1 MANNAE
7 PTPFQKFT
15 RLLETTPLGSF
26 KTAKNTKII
35 DWKLGL
41 MHHALTAV
49 AIAYGVWVIQSAYQ
63 SAEAI
68 GDAGVSFYFGG
79 QSSMIAA
86 ANKSADEMPAF
97 CNNHDYD
104 YNYCWGPN
112 CDVPC
117 PDGGW
122 RRDQS
127 CDDVD
132 NWWDDTNID
141 CRAFPYGKV
150 GQKFNDQGFVQT
162 FNKITSYKEALCADT
177 DWETLCPAVPSGQR
191 QWTYKTMTEYGELCT
206 CKTTQ
211 DYFVLGAEK
220 LELTFEHGFTTSAIL
235 NHKGLNWKGRS
246 SLLKSDFGAG
256 TKAIET
262 TLFKDCDPGA
272 MWHEPNTDNAWFG
285 PCKKVASFK
294 PGDEVY
300 QPVDVWLDMADVILD
315 ERVPGG
321 SVTPD
326 ARDTAATTFLP
337 WRRSVGVN
345 LAIILEYTGFTD
357 NTENF
362 KCAVRVEALSDSWA
376 SQSSKLMYD
385 TQRSVVPGES
395 SSADYIDTY
404 SRGVKFT
411 FVTRGLIYQFD
422 FQTALDGF
430 IQALLLGLA
439 AVPFLMGLVAF
450 LNPFDPKAK
459 VYNKYC
465 NEKFDIERMLA
476 QYGMSAMH
484 ITHFCKAVDRDHDGT
499 TLSKEEMTS
508 LLSLLCGGDV
518 QLSSQ
523 ISSFLMSKSNE
534 KAGSLDPTTV
544 SVRELVEL
552 MTSDHISFDELKV
565 AAAKHNG
572 VTAKIGAEA

>member
-79 QSSMIAA
+79 QSSMTAA

-162 FNKITSYKEALCADT
+162 FNKMTSYKEALCADT
-177 DWETLCPAVPSGQR
+177 DWDTLCPAVPSGQR

-315 ERVPGG
+315 EQVPGG
-321 SVTPD
+321 SVTPATRHRGRHFCHGGVPSASISRSSSSTPGSPTTLRISS
-326 ARDTAATTFLP
+326 ARCAS
-337 WRRSVGVN
+337 RRSLTRGPSVFQTDVRHAALGGAGRVVERGLHRHL
-345 LAIILEYTGFTD
+345 LARRQIHLRH
-357 NTENF
+357 
-362 KCAVRVEALSDSWA
+362 ARPHLPVRLSDGPRRLHSGV
-376 SQSSKLMYD
+376 
-385 TQRSVVPGES
+385 T
-395 SSADYIDTY
+395 
-404 SRGVKFT
+404 SRAG
-411 FVTRGLIYQFD
+411 GG
-422 FQTALDGF
+422 ALDG
-430 IQALLLGLA
+430 
-439 AVPFLMGLVAF
+439 
-450 LNPFDPKAK
+450 
-459 VYNKYC
+459 
-465 NEKFDIERMLA
+465 
-476 QYGMSAMH
+476 
-484 ITHFCKAVDRDHDGT
+484 
-499 TLSKEEMTS
+499 LS
-508 LLSLLCGGDV
+508 V
-518 QLSSQ
+518 SQ
-523 ISSFLMSKSNE
+523 PIR
-534 KAGSLDPTTV
+534 P
-544 SVRELVEL
+544 
-552 MTSDHISFDELKV
+552 
-565 AAAKHNG
+565 
-572 VTAKIGAEA
+572 